1 MLIFPAI
8 DLRGGRCV
16 RLTKGDFNQE
26 TVYGEDPAAVAREFE
41 RAGAKWIHVVDLD
54 AARDGI
60 LTNGDAIRQIVESVR
75 IPVQMGG
82 GMRSFEAVSAMLEIG
97 VSRVVVGSALVH
109 DPGFAELIFR
119 HFGARIVAGIDARDG
134 IASVSGWK
142 ESGGID
148 AKELARRVV
157 DQGACRIIF
166 TDVGRDG
173 MLTGPNLEALTEM
186 IAAVPVPVIAS
197 GGVGDLLDIEALAHL
212 QPVAPEGVIVGKALY
227 DHRLTLEEAIQAAQT
242 AKS

>member
-60 LTNGDAIRQIVESVR
+60 ITNGDAIRQIVESVR

-82 GMRSFEAVSAMLEIG
+82 GMRSFEAVSDMLEIG

-109 DPGFAELIFR
+109 DPEFAELIFR
-119 HFGARIVAGIDARDG
+119 HYGARIVAGIDARDG

-142 ESGGID
+142 ESGGI
-148 AKELARRVV
+148 AATELARRVV

-197 GGVGDLLDIEALAHL
+197 GGVSGLPDVVALAHL

-227 DHRLTLEEAIQAAQT
+227 DRRLTLAEAILAGQT